1 MNSACVFVPARS
13 LATVQRRV
21 LMSRAVRAF
30 IGSLLIVSFA
40 ASAASADRDANVLSH
55 AAVQLAPAH
64 KAANL
69 RQYLPKVDDPS
80 VQAILDDPALILYT
94 KSEIPTAYQ
103 DWSSG
108 LPGIHSP
115 SYNVSANDRE
125 PFGNGNIEFPWGA
138 PGGAHRAQNVATF
151 RFLWLPRDELG
162 RRRPIVW
169 YRKHLEGST
178 STGYAWTYPVGAVVG
193 EVLQIRS
200 PQGQLYTFELRVR
213 KREQSEWVVDVFRPF
228 PSSDEL
234 AQAIRERRANWQQHP
249 QLAKLVAHLEQPRA
263 LPKGTLMDAGHT
275 RLTFHQTMGIDSLP
289 PVGDDAL
296 VVDLLTKSV
305 FKSALGATWRKG
317 TNKIHTVAPTTHARF
332 HIVPA
337 QYDAGFIEVDR
348 LSCMRCH
355 ETVNRH
361 VNDFQPG
368 RDWYGRVRGSDGI
381 FSIHPF
387 DPSCISNN
395 GISRPAQI
403 SHRLTSL
410 GIFAAYNPTVHS
422 REHYQKIGHLR

>member
-1 MNSACVFVPARS
+1 MQQNHFTSGAP
-13 LATVQRRV
+13 
-21 LMSRAVRAF
+21 RALV
-30 IGSLLIVSFA
+30 GSLLVVWFS
-40 ASAASADRDANVLSH
+40 ASAAFADRDASIRSQ
-55 AAVQLAPAH
+55 AMVQLAPAS
-64 KAANL
+64 KETRL
-69 RQYLPKVDDPS
+69 RQYLPKVDDPG
-80 VQAILDDPALILYT
+80 VQAILDDPALVLYT
-94 KSEIPTAYQ
+94 QSEIPTAYQ

-115 SYNVSANDRE
+115 SYNVSANNRE
-125 PFGNGNIEFPWGA
+125 PFGNGNVEFPWGA

-151 RFLWLPRDELG
+151 RFLWLPRDERG

-193 EVLQIRS
+193 EVLQLRS

-228 PSSDEL
+228 PASDDL
-234 AQAIRERRANWQQHP
+234 AQAIREHRTNWQDNP
-249 QLAKLVAHLEQPRA
+249 QLARLVQHLEQPSA

-275 RLTFHQTMGIDSLP
+275 RLTFHQSMGIDTLP

-296 VVDLLTKSV
+296 VADLLTKSV
-305 FKSALGATWRKG
+305 FRSALGATWRKG
-317 TNKIHTVAPTTHARF
+317 TNNTHTVAPTTQARF

-348 LSCMRCH
+348 ISCMRCH

-387 DPSCISNN
+387 DPSCISRN
-395 GISRPAQI
+395 GISQPARI

-410 GIFAAYNPTVHS
+410 GIFAAYNPAVHTQQ
-422 REHYQKIGHLR
+422 HYQKIGRLR